1 MACLGNIERHL
12 PGLEASEY
20 QITSDAT
27 DEYNCVAWAV
37 GEDDRWWSH
46 EVDDEYFWPDRALR
60 SEGVESYQAMF
71 ALYGFAEC
79 DNGDLERGVEKIA
92 LFADEGRFTHVA
104 RNSTQAD
111 GPASSAKTATLST
124 NLKPC
129 GVGRILGRGIARTA
143 TARSSGSCSGR
154 YARMP
159 RKTADSAA
167 GE

>member
-1 MACLGNIERHL
+1 MACLGNIEQRL

-46 EVDDEYFWPDRALR
+46 EFGDEYFWPDHAPR

-79 DNGDLERGVEKIA
+79 DSGDLERGVEKIA
-92 LFADEGRFTHVA
+92 IFADEGRFTHVA
-104 RNSTQAD
+104 RQLD
-111 GPASSAKTATLST
+111 
-124 NLKPC
+124 
-129 GVGRILGRGIARTA
+129 
-143 TARSSGSCSGR
+143 SGR
-154 YARMP
+154 WTSKLGTDCDIEHELEALRSRPDTWQMYRSYRYGEVVGFMRRP
-159 RKTADSAA
+159 RRDAEDR
-167 GE
+167 

>member
-46 EVDDEYFWPDRALR
+46 EVDDEYFWPDRAPR

-104 RNSTQAD
+104 RQLD
-111 GPASSAKTATLST
+111 
-124 NLKPC
+124 
-129 GVGRILGRGIARTA
+129 
-143 TARSSGSCSGR
+143 SGR
-154 YARMP
+154 WTSKLGEDCDIEHELEALRSWPDTWP
-159 RKTADSAA
+159 RYRSYRY
-167 GE
+167 GEVVKFMQRPRRDAEDR

>member
-1 MACLGNIERHL
+1 MACLGNIERRL

-46 EVDDEYFWPDRALR
+46 EVDDEYFWPDRAPR

-92 LFADEGRFTHVA
+92 LFADEGRFKHVA
-104 RNSTQAD
+104 RQLD
-111 GPASSAKTATLST
+111 
-124 NLKPC
+124 
-129 GVGRILGRGIARTA
+129 
-143 TARSSGSCSGR
+143 SGR
-154 YARMP
+154 WTSKLGADCDIEHELEALRSWPDTWP
-159 RKTADSAA
+159 RYRSYRY
-167 GE
+167 GEVVGFMQRPLRQDLQESG

>member
-46 EVDDEYFWPDRALR
+46 EVDDEYFWPDRAPR

-104 RNSTQAD
+104 RQLN
-111 GPASSAKTATLST
+111 
-124 NLKPC
+124 
-129 GVGRILGRGIARTA
+129 
-143 TARSSGSCSGR
+143 SGR
-154 YARMP
+154 WTSKLGEDCDIEHELEALRSWPDTWP
-159 RKTADSAA
+159 RYRAYRY
-167 GE
+167 GEVVGFMQRPLRQDAQENG